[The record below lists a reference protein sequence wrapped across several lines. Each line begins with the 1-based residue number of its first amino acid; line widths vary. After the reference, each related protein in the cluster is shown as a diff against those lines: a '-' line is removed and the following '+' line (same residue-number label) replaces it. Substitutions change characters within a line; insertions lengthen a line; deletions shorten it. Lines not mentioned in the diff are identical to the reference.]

1 MKINVPMIDLVLSLS
16 EAVDSVSPTVE
27 NHHKQ
32 VAAVSYYIS
41 KQLGVSLQ
49 KQKEIVIAGG
59 LHDIGALSVN
69 DKIKALE
76 FDFEDDVNG
85 HSEKGYM
92 FLRTYKPFLNIANY
106 VRYHHV
112 SWNNGECEGV
122 DSEEVP
128 LESHL
133 LNLADRISVLI
144 NPSKNILTQVDDI
157 RKKILKYSG
166 SIFVPEL
173 VEAFIELSRKESFW
187 LDIRS
192 NSFDYI
198 LKNMLNCDDDLS
210 NEELSELIKL
220 FSRIIDFRSE
230 FTATHSS
237 GVASTAEAIA
247 KIKGFTEDE
256 CNMIKMAG
264 HVHDLGKLAIPV
276 EILEKRG
283 KLTKEEYDIIR
294 IHPYYTDK
302 ILKKV
307 KSFDIIRKWG
317 ALHHERLDGNGYPFH
332 IKGDQISTGSRIMAV
347 ADIFVALKEDRPYRR
362 GLGFDKVMEIMNSMV
377 PNALDKDIV
386 KLVRDNYDF
395 INNARI
401 KAQNAASE
409 EYNNFANWQ

>member
-1 MKINVPMIDLVLSLS
+1 MKINVSIIDLVLSLS
-16 EAVDSVSPTVE
+16 EAVDSASPTVE

-41 KQLGVSLQ
+41 KQLGLSLQ

-59 LHDIGALSVN
+59 LHDIGALSVS
-69 DKIKALE
+69 DKIKALK
-76 FDFEDDVNG
+76 FDFEDSING

-92 FLRTYKPFLNIANY
+92 FLKTYKPFLNIANY

-112 SWNNGECEGV
+112 PWNNGKCEGV
-122 DSEEVP
+122 NSEKVP

-144 NPSKNILTQVDDI
+144 NPNKNILTQVDYI
-157 RKKILKYSG
+157 REKISKYSG
-166 SIFVPEL
+166 SIFTPEL
-173 VEAFIELSRKESFW
+173 VEAFIELSKKESFW

-192 NSFDYI
+192 NSLEYI
-198 LKNMLNCDDDLS
+198 LRNNLNCENDLS
-210 NEELSELIKL
+210 NEEFSELIKL

-230 FTATHSS
+230 FTAAHSS

-247 KIKGFTEDE
+247 KIKGFTEDG
-256 CNMIKMAG
+256 CNTIKMSG
-264 HVHDLGKLAIPV
+264 YVHDLGKLAVPN
-276 EILEKRG
+276 EILEKHG
-283 KLTKEEYDIIR
+283 KLTKEEYNIIR

-307 KSFDIIRKWG
+307 KNFDTIRKWG

-332 IKGDQISTGSRIMAV
+332 LKGDQISTGSRIMAA
-347 ADIFVALKEDRPYRR
+347 ADVFVALGEDRPYKS
-362 GLGFDKVMEIMNSMV
+362 GLKYSKVMEIMNDMT

-386 KLVRDNYDF
+386 KLIKDNYDI
-395 INNARI
+395 INNSRI
-401 KAQNAASE
+401 AAQSAADE
-409 EYNNFANWQ
+409 EYHNFIG